1 MNVHDEMSESEV
13 LRAAADVLSAIPV
26 AGPPDAG
33 AVMARGRARRRRR
46 QCATLGLASTTAA
59 AAVAISVA
67 AALGGSPA
75 PAPTAG
81 TIRTTAFTLV
91 EKANG
96 TVTLTLTQGQMFD
109 PGVLQRALARDGI
122 PALVKMGTFCSSD
135 PPVPWADV
143 RAVWSVRLPDGTRV
157 PEFTP
162 GRPHTIPPDAVDVI
176 NPAAI
181 PAGTELFFDYVNRDQ
196 TLIGDP
202 LIYTNSYSCFNG
214 SPPGTP

>member
-1 MNVHDEMSESEV
+1 MNVHDEMSDSEV

-26 AGPPDAG
+26 AEPPDAE
-33 AVMARGRARRRRR
+33 AVMARGRARRRYRR
-46 QCATLGLASTTAA
+46 ATLGLASTTAA
-59 AAVAISVA
+59 AAVAISLA

-75 PAPTAG
+75 SPPRVG
-81 TIRTTAFTLV
+81 TIQTTAFTLV
-91 EKANG
+91 KNADG

-109 PGVLQRALARDGI
+109 PSVLQRALARDGV
-122 PALVKMGTFCSSD
+122 PALVKIGTFCGSS
-135 PPVPWADV
+135 PAVPWADA

-157 PEFTP
+157 PQFTP
-162 GRPHTIPPDAVDVI
+162 DHQQVIPRDAVEVI

-181 PAGTELFFDYVNRDQ
+181 PAGTELFFDFVNRDR